1 MKKYSLILLTALS
14 VLFSCKKD
22 HTAPAPANVTGMWKG
37 TTALYFA
44 PYININLRSNGT
56 ARIFK
61 SIDAI
66 TDTNSTNVTISEG
79 TYQVKGD
86 TIQAN
91 FPTAI
96 TFFMGLSFQAAISTE
111 KNSMNGTVHD
121 LESEY
126 GGTPG
131 FWGSFTLSK

>member
-1 MKKYSLILLTALS
+1 MKKYPLIIVAALS

-22 HTAPAPANVTGMWKG
+22 QTPAPTTTTGMWKG

-61 SIDAI
+61 SINAI
-66 TDTNSTNVTISEG
+66 TDTNSTDVTISEG
-79 TYQVKGD
+79 TYQLKGD
-86 TIQAN
+86 TIEAN

-96 TFFMGLSFQAAISTE
+96 TFFMGLSFQATI
-111 KNSMNGTVHD
+111 NSGKSNMTGTVHD

-126 GGTPG
+126 GSTPS
-131 FWGSFTLSK
+131 FWGGFILSK